1 MEHIWEKDFS
11 EQRAHLGRVGE
22 VDDHAAGKAA
32 AHGAGRDHF
41 HLVRVL
47 RVPEE
52 VIVTRAVAVADVAFD
67 VAVTI
72 VLVLVIDM
80 QLMLLFLLILTTSPS
95 FTATII

>member
-1 MEHIWEKDFS
+1 MMEQMWEKDFS

-52 VIVTRAVAVADVAFD
+52 VIVTRAVAVADVAG
-67 VAVTI
+67 
-72 VLVLVIDM
+72 VL
-80 QLMLLFLLILTTSPS
+80 LMLLLMLL
-95 FTATII
+95 